1 MDLQS
6 LGWDDFFRTQY
17 QECENEEFIPARVI
31 AQQKGQYQVHTTN
44 GERTAQLAGS
54 FSYHNT
60 LQKQYPAVGDW
71 VLVRLVENFEGVII
85 QDVLE
90 RKNYFSRKLP
100 ISGGRKLKNGIIDG
114 GLTEEQVIATN
125 IDTVFIITGL
135 DDNFNLRRIE
145 RYLTLVY
152 NSGVTPVIILNK
164 LDICDKVSEFV
175 QKVEDIAFKVSV
187 YPISVTEEKGLEIF
201 NKYLDVGKTVAF
213 IGSSGVGKST
223 LSNYL
228 LGENRQKIK
237 LVSESTGKGRHT
249 TSHRELL
256 FLPSGGMIIDTP
268 GMREIQLWGGI
279 KEVEQNFRDIVE
291 IARGCKFNDCRHDT
305 EPGCAIKQALEDG
318 RLNQERYDSFF
329 KQLAEIERL
338 EEKKKIYDKSLS
350 GKERLKLKMKYGRSN
365 L

>member
-1 MDLQS
+1 MDLES
-6 LGWDDFFRTQY
+6 LGWDDFFQTQY
-17 QECENEEFIPARVI
+17 QECENENFIPGRVI
-31 AQQKGQYQVHTTN
+31 AQQKGQYRVYTSD
-44 GERTAQLAGS
+44 GEKTAQLAGS
-54 FSYHNT
+54 FSYHNS

-71 VLVRLVENFEGVII
+71 VLVRLVESFEGVII

-114 GLTEEQVIATN
+114 GLTEEQVIAAN

-135 DDNFNLRRIE
+135 DDDFNIRRIE
-145 RYLTLVY
+145 RYLTLIY
-152 NSGVTPVIILNK
+152 NSGTTPVIILNK
-164 LDICDKVSEFV
+164 LDICDQAADYV
-175 QKVEDIAFKVSV
+175 QQVEEIAFGVPV
-187 YPISVTEEKGLEIF
+187 YSISVTEEKGLKIF

-237 LVSESTGKGRHT
+237 MISESTGKGRHT

-256 FLPSGGMIIDTP
+256 FLSSGGMIIDTP
-268 GMREIQLWGGI
+268 GMREIQLWGG
-279 KEVEQNFRDIVE
+279 KEEVEQNFRDVVE
-291 IARGCKFNDCRHDT
+291 IAKGCKFNDCRHDT
-305 EPGCAIKQALEDG
+305 ESGCAIKQALENG
-318 RLNQERYDSFF
+318 TLNKERYDSYL

-338 EEKKKIYDKSLS
+338 EEKRKIYDDSLS
-350 GKERLKLKMKYGRSN
+350 GKEKLKLKMKYGRF
-365 L
+365 